1 MQQGF
6 DFDVPCVDRNTYS
19 DVLLEQQKVRY
30 SDIKL
35 AKLIAGDSDSLY
47 FLCLLLLV
55 AERAQHT
62 CLHLGSVNWNNPF
75 NVKES
80 VLAEG
85 IPATPFISEVDMETL
100 QQTHPA
106 FAVGGPLQF
115 FAGRLY
121 LTRYAEYEKVL
132 ANRFSAMVERQSKV
146 DEDALRE
153 LLEYYFPSQQ
163 GEINWQKV
171 ACANAAVNGFSII
184 TGGPGTGKTTTVTK
198 LLAILQSLNSQAPLT
213 IKLVAPT
220 GKAAARLSESIKT
233 AKVKLELPL
242 ALSALIPAEGQTI
255 HRLLGVVPFS
265 NKFRYTQDN
274 PLHLD
279 VLIVD
284 EASMVDLGLMAKL
297 VNALPHHAT
306 LILLG
311 DKDQL
316 ASVDTGCVLGDLCQT
331 LKLGEIPAY
340 SEQHR
345 ARLST
350 LCNAEI
356 PATERHLTYR
366 LADALAFLQ
375 KSHRFDAK
383 SGIGQLALAVNNNDQ
398 KHLNRVLEAGYSDI
412 EFYSLDGDSYKNMLS
427 RAAQAYSHYLTEL
440 AKGSAAKPIHDAF
453 ANYRLLT
460 AVREGHYGA
469 NELNRR
475 IELSLSQQ
483 GLIDLTRRFYLGMP
497 IMITANDYQ
506 LKLFNGDIG
515 ILMLDE
521 QGELKAAFV
530 NDAGETRYIYP
541 ARLPQFELAYVM
553 TIHKSQGS
561 EFAHTAMIL
570 PPLQKAQQGVN
581 RQLVYTGITRAKTKI
596 ELIAQKEVITLAM
609 RKPIERSSGL
619 YQRLVE
625 TK

>member
-6 DFDVPCVDRNTYS
+6 DFEVPYVDLNAYS

-35 AKLIAGDSDSLY
+35 AKLIAGDSHTLY
-47 FLCLLLLV
+47 FLCLLLMV

-62 CLHLGSVNWNNPF
+62 CLHLDSVNWHNPF
-75 NVKES
+75 NLKES
-80 VLAEG
+80 VLSEG
-85 IPATPFISEVDMETL
+85 VPATPFVAHVDIDAL
-100 QQTHPA
+100 CQSHRA
-106 FAVGGPLQF
+106 FALGGPLQF

-132 ANRFSAMVERQSKV
+132 ANRFSAMVQRQSYV
-146 DEDALRE
+146 DDNE
-153 LLEYYFPSQQ
+153 LKRLLDDYFPAKS
-163 GEINWQKV
+163 GEIDWQKV

-220 GKAAARLSESIKT
+220 GKAAARLSESIKS
-233 AKVKLELPL
+233 AKVKLDLPL
-242 ALSALIPAEGQTI
+242 ALSTQIPSEGQTI

-265 NKFRYTQDN
+265 NKFRYNQDN

-297 VNALPHHAT
+297 VNALPKHAK

-340 SEQHR
+340 SDQHR
-345 ARLST
+345 ARLSI
-350 LCNAEI
+350 LCGAEI
-356 PATERHLTYR
+356 PAARQHSTYQ
-366 LADALAFLQ
+366 LANSLSFLQ
-375 KSHRFDAK
+375 KSHRFDAS

-398 KHLNRVLEAGYSDI
+398 KQLNRVLDAGYSDI
-412 EFYSLDGDSYKNMLS
+412 EFHSLDGDSYKNMLYRATHSYS
-427 RAAQAYSHYLTEL
+427 RYLAEIV
-440 AKGSAAKPIHDAF
+440 KGSDAKIVHDAF

-475 IELSLSQQ
+475 IEFSLSQQ
-483 GLIDLTRRFYLGMP
+483 GLIDISRRFYLGMP

-515 ILMLDE
+515 ILLLDA
-521 QGELKAAFV
+521 QGELKASFV
-530 NDAGETRYIYP
+530 NDSGETRYIYP
-541 ARLPQFELAYVM
+541 ARLPRFELAYAM

-570 PPLQKAQQGVN
+570 PPIQKAQQGVN

-596 ELIAQKEVITLAM
+596 EIIAQKEVIVLAM

-619 YQRLVE
+619 YYRLALS
-625 TK
+625 K